1 MPAAGPQPDATIR
14 KATKPASRFITVEG
28 GEGGG
33 KSTQLRRL
41 ADLLQAQGEAVCLT
55 REPGGA
61 PGAEDIRRLLV
72 EGDPGRWT
80 AESEALLHFAARA
93 DHLARVIRPALAAG
107 QWVLCDRFADSTIAY
122 QGYGHGL
129 DMTWLQSLRRHIVGP
144 TEPGLTIILDLP
156 VEIGLAR
163 AAKRQQRGP
172 VSAQPAS
179 SQAAEDRYERMDRG
193 FHQRLRD
200 GFLAIAAAEPGRCQV
215 IDANRPVDEIA
226 ADLRSLLN
234 RHFALTLG

>member
-1 MPAAGPQPDATIR
+1 MPAAGPQPDAGTAIN
-14 KATKPASRFITVEG
+14 RFITLEG

-33 KSTQLRRL
+33 KSTQIRHL
-41 ADLLQAQGEAVCLT
+41 AAALQAGRQVVRLT

-72 EGDPGRWT
+72 EGEPGRWT

-93 DHLARVIRPALAAG
+93 DHLAHVIRPALAAG
-107 QWVLCDRFADSTIAY
+107 EWVLCDRFADSSIAY

-129 DMTWLQSLRRHIVGP
+129 DLGWLKALRHRVVGP

-156 VEIGLAR
+156 VEVGLAR
-163 AAKRQQRGP
+163 AAQRSQPPGP
-172 VSAQPAS
+172 QPPPGQGS
-179 SQAAEDRYERMDRG
+179 RPAAEDRYERMDRG

-200 GFLAIAAAEPGRCQV
+200 GFLAIAAAEPARCKIV
-215 IDANRPVDEIA
+215 DANRPLDEIA
-226 ADLRSLLN
+226 RDLRSLVT
-234 RHFALTLG
+234 RHFAIELG